1 MHGGSAPK
9 NANVVSPGFLSA
21 NGGFDVTEE
30 TCLSAIDFLHRGV
43 AFSGETMRNAS
54 IGGIESSLV
63 QLAEALARR
72 GHDVTVFNGVRESR
86 REYGVNWRPLE
97 EASQFTR
104 GDIGIAVAS
113 PKAFKGTSF
122 RSHIFWL
129 HNPVK
134 SSRIIRRG
142 EVWPLLRTRPLIV
155 VLGPYHASRMP
166 RWLPSQGTAII
177 YHGIH
182 EDFFRPEPAFE
193 APPPRAIFTSQPYRG
208 LDWLLDLWL
217 EVKRQVPAA
226 TFHVFAPKNQQA
238 AANAARCA
246 LDGISFGG
254 SIARPALARE
264 MRGVRV
270 HLIPGHRD
278 ETYCLAAGEAIA
290 SGVPVVTLGIG
301 SLSERVKDGQTGFVA
316 RNKDEFVART
326 AALLSDDKL
335 WRAMHQACLADASL
349 TSWDERAAEWESLFA
364 RLKLSTANGALNCS
378 S

>member
-1 MHGGSAPK
+1 MNERSSILSGGR
-9 NANVVSPGFLSA
+9 
-21 NGGFDVTEE
+21 DVTEE
-30 TCLSAIDFLHRGV
+30 TCLAAIDFLHRGV
-43 AFSGETMRNAS
+43 GFSGETMRTAS

-72 GHDVTVFNGVRESR
+72 GHDVAVFNGVRSER
-86 REYGVNWRPLE
+86 REYGVKWRPIE
-97 EASQFTR
+97 EAGEFAR
-104 GDIGIAVAS
+104 RDIGVAVAS
-113 PKAFKGTSF
+113 PKAFRSTSF

-129 HNPVK
+129 HNPIK

-155 VLGPYHASRMP
+155 VLGPYHASRLP
-166 RWLPSQGTAII
+166 KWLPSQGTAII
-177 YHGIH
+177 HHGIH
-182 EDFFRPEPAFE
+182 VDFFRTEPARV

-217 EVKRQVPAA
+217 EVKRRVPAA
-226 TFHVFAPKNQQA
+226 TFDVFAPKTQQA
-238 AANAARCA
+238 AANAARDA
-246 LDGISFGG
+246 LDGISFSG

-264 MRGVRV
+264 LRGARV

-290 SGVPVVTLGIG
+290 SGVPIVTLGIG

-316 RNKDEFVART
+316 RSKDEFIART

-335 WRAMHQACLADASL
+335 WRAMHRACLADASL
-349 TSWDERAAEWESLFA
+349 TSWDERAAEWERLFA
-364 RLKLSTANGALNCS
+364 RLKLSTAKGALNCS
-378 S
+378 RS